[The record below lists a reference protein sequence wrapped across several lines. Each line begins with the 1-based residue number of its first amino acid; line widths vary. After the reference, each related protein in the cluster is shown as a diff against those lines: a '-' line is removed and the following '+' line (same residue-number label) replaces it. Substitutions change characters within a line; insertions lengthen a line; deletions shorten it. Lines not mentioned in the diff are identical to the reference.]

1 MILVTGASGLLGSN
15 LILGGVKSGRT
26 MGAMTNRH
34 RIRLGGVKT
43 WRVDL
48 TDAEAVRSTVR
59 DARPVAIVHCAAQT
73 NLDAA
78 ERDPK
83 GTERINVDAS
93 RTLAA
98 AAAEIGAQFV
108 YISTDAIFDGTR
120 SWNKETDPAN
130 PLSLYG
136 RTKYDGELACG
147 EANPNALIARINI
160 YGWNA
165 LPKNSLAEWML
176 GKFEADE
183 SFPGFA
189 DVYFCPMLVN
199 DLSDILLTM
208 LDKKLTGVF
217 HVCGSERIS
226 KYEFGVKV
234 ARAFGLDEKTVS
246 RSSVRDSV
254 LVAPRALDISM
265 STDRVSAVL
274 RRKMPTAEEGLR
286 RFVELRRSGFR
297 TELKAMIEE
306 QG

>member
-26 MGAMTNRH
+26 MGAITNRH
-34 RIRLGGVKT
+34 RIRLAGVKT
-43 WRVDL
+43 WQADL
-48 TDAEAVRSTVR
+48 TDTETVGSAIR
-59 DARPVAIVHCAAQT
+59 EARPEVIVHCAAQT

-78 ERDPK
+78 EKDPS

-93 RTLAA
+93 RTLAT
-98 AAAEIGAQFV
+98 AAAEVGAQFV

-136 RTKYDGELACG
+136 RTKYEGELACID
-147 EANPNALIARINI
+147 ANPKTLIARINI

-176 GKFEADE
+176 GKLEAGE
-183 SFPGFA
+183 RFPGFA

-208 LDKKLTGVF
+208 VDKKLTGVY

-226 KYEFGVKV
+226 KYEFGVKLAHV
-234 ARAFGLDEKTVS
+234 FGLDESNVL
-246 RSSVRDSV
+246 RSSVKDSA

-265 STDRVSAVL
+265 STERISAAL
-274 RRKMPTAEEGLR
+274 GRKMQTAEEGLR
-286 RFVELRRSGFR
+286 RFAELRGVGFP

-306 QG
+306 